1 MIAQAILKLRAVRAV
16 RAVREFE
23 LLVPPELEGCTVEQA
38 LRRGLGLSDTR
49 IKRAKF
55 APEGITLDGARVFTD
70 HPVRAGQRLPL
81 RLPDRGTV
89 CWIETPGG
97 RWTSAMRTPG

>member
-1 MIAQAILKLRAVRAV
+1 M

-23 LLVPPELEGCTVEQA
+23 LQVPPELEGCTVEQA

-70 HPVRAGQRLPL
+70 HPVRAGQRLLL
-81 RLPDRGTV
+81 RLPDREM
-89 CWIETPGG
+89 CI
-97 RWTSAMRTPG
+97 RDRL

>member
-1 MIAQAILKLRAVRAV
+1 M

-55 APEGITLDGARVFTD
+55 APEGITLDGTRVFSD
-70 HPVRAGQRLPL
+70 HPVSAFCSGCLTGPLCAGSKR
-81 RLPDRGTV
+81 R
-89 CWIETPGG
+89 G